1 MVARTNNTVM
11 TVGQVSDLTRKQ
23 MIGTRTLS
31 SSSFFYEANDV
42 LDDSKERER
51 ERDILQSFCGTV
63 TYIQRINCSSKTS

>member
-11 TVGQVSDLTRKQ
+11 TAGQVSDLTRKQ

-51 ERDILQSFCGTV
+51 YFTGLLWNSDI
-63 TYIQRINCSSKTS
+63 YSKD

>member
-23 MIGTRTLS
+23 MIGTRTFS

-51 ERDILQSFCGTV
+51 YFTELLWNSDI
-63 TYIQRINCSSKTS
+63 YSKD

>member
-31 SSSFFYEANDV
+31 NSSFFYEANNA
-42 LDDSKERER
+42 LDDSKEREIFYR
-51 ERDILQSFCGTV
+51 AFVEQ
-63 TYIQRINCSSKTS
+63 

>member
-23 MIGTRTLS
+23 MIGTRTFS

-42 LDDSKERER
+42 LDDSKER

>member
-1 MVARTNNTVM
+1 M

-31 SSSFFYEANDV
+31 NSSFFYEANNA

-51 ERDILQSFCGTV
+51 YFTELLWNSDI
-63 TYIQRINCSSKTS
+63 YSKD

>member
-31 SSSFFYEANDV
+31 NSSFFYEANNA

-51 ERDILQSFCGTV
+51 YFTELL
-63 TYIQRINCSSKTS
+63 

>member
-31 SSSFFYEANDV
+31 NSSFFYEANNA

-51 ERDILQSFCGTV
+51 YFTELLWNSDI
-63 TYIQRINCSSKTS
+63 YSKD

>member
-31 SSSFFYEANDV
+31 NSSFFYEANNA

-51 ERDILQSFCGTV
+51 YFTELLWDSDI
-63 TYIQRINCSSKTS
+63 YSKD

>member
-51 ERDILQSFCGTV
+51 ERERYFTELLWNSDI
-63 TYIQRINCSSKTS
+63 YSKD